1 MEKRQCEIQERQQVS
16 QMWCFSHF
24 AKDCR
29 APKHLVA
36 LYQKSLKE
44 SKQAGDKRYE
54 THFNLSSETTPKESC
69 SEQAPKQG
77 NNKSLNMEDNLPS
90 TDNMLIDFGSGDIF
104 GDLE

>member
-36 LYQKSLKE
+36 LYQKSLRE
-44 SKQAGDKRYE
+44 GKQAGDKRYE
-54 THFNLSSETTPKESC
+54 THFNLTSEATPKESC
-69 SEQAPKQG
+69 SEQAHKSG
-77 NNKSLNMEDNLPS
+77 NNKSLNMEDDLPT
-90 TDNMLIDFGSGDIF
+90 TDNMLIDFSSEDIF

>member
-1 MEKRQCEIQERQQVS
+1 MKKRQCEIEERHK
-16 QMWCFSHF
+16 CHRCGDFSRF

-29 APKHLVA
+29 APKLLVA
-36 LYQKSLKE
+36 LYQKYLKE
-44 SKQAGDKRYE
+44 GKQAGDKRYE
-54 THFNLSSETTPKESC
+54 THFNLSSEATPKESC

-90 TDNMLIDFGSGDIF
+90 TDNMLIDFGSRDIF

>member
-1 MEKRQCEIQERQQVS
+1 M
-16 QMWCFSHF
+16 
-24 AKDCR
+24 
-29 APKHLVA
+29 VA

-44 SKQAGDKRYE
+44 GKQAGDKRYE
-54 THFNLSSETTPKESC
+54 THFNLSSEATPKESCSYETHFNLSSEATPKESC

-77 NNKSLNMEDNLPS
+77 NNKSLNMEDDLPS